1 MRQWPLWL
9 TGGWT
14 FWTPRYC
21 SDHSCDHASHPL
33 IRGKRS
39 ACLQNSSKA
48 LLLIQIRT

>member
-1 MRQWPLWL
+1 MRRWPLSL

-21 SDHSCDHASHPL
+21 SDHVAAVTMHRHPCR

-39 ACLQNSSKA
+39 ACLQMSV
-48 LLLIQIRT
+48 LLVAVDC